1 MNDIK
6 IYTDATVKNNQT
18 GIGYVIYNNNNNS
31 IICEEY
37 KTIDEWRI
45 SQAELKAVIESIIK
59 VKNKYSPNNIK
70 VFTDNHSI
78 VDIYKGY
85 GKPREDTM
93 QGLLWRLNKKSE
105 NINLKIEY
113 VKSENNIAD
122 DIARRSICLE

>member
-18 GIGYVIYNNNNNS
+18 GIGYVIYYNDS
-31 IICEEY
+31 IINKVY

-45 SQAELKAVIESIIK
+45 SQAELKAIIDSIIK
-59 VKNKYSPNNIK
+59 VKNKYNPNNIK

-93 QGLLWRLNKKSE
+93 QGLLWRLKKKSKD
-105 NINLKIEY
+105 INLQIEY
-113 VKSENNIAD
+113 VKSGNNIAD
-122 DIARRSICLE
+122 SIARKSICLE